1 MGYYMAMRNEQTIYK
16 HQRGCIS
23 INAKFKNGLNPS
35 VMLEVRVELTSNG
48 Y

>member
-1 MGYYMAMRNEQTIYK
+1 MECYMAMRNEQTIYK
-16 HQRGCIS
+16 HQHGRIS

-35 VMLEVRVELTSNG
+35 VLLEVRVELTCNG